1 MQSFTKAMDAEVS
14 WDFLTCYQCV
24 CACVLSCE
32 LTMRLFHDWHGVQEG
47 INLDDRSGGM
57 CMYLCLRACVCL
69 CIKQIPL
76 PSAFCEPSRSAEI
89 KASASNQLVLDQVF
103 WLHSVRLQKWITCRK
118 KSKRPIRVTFLLLT
132 TESHW
137 SAHCNQ
143 HFLSIKTLLLLILNL
158 FLQQNSAVLQMQN
171 QTVKH
176 GAAKGW
182 RHNARVSVCL
192 LQVC

>member
-1 MQSFTKAMDAEVS
+1 MDAEVS
-14 WDFLTCYQCV
+14 WDFLTRYQCV
-24 CACVLSCE
+24 CVCVLSCE

-76 PSAFCEPSRSAEI
+76 LWAEPFCRDQSVCVEPARAGSSVLAPLC
-89 KASASNQLVLDQVF
+89 ASAKVDNMSKEIQTAYSGHLSASDHWISLI
-103 WLHSVRLQKWITCRK
+103 SALQPT
-118 KSKRPIRVTFLLLT
+118 
-132 TESHW
+132 
-137 SAHCNQ
+137 
-143 HFLSIKTLLLLILNL
+143 LSFHKNTISLLLLILNL